1 MTSKKISDIRNVYAK
16 MNLKRSD
23 LKSDPLS
30 QMESWLFNA
39 IQTGQPEPLAMQL
52 STVGLDGRPHSRIVL
67 LKGIDEGVLVFFT
80 NYESAKGKEL
90 QKNPNVAVLFFWPQL
105 ERQLRIEGS
114 VSKLSEEVSE
124 TYFATRPRESQI
136 GAWASPQSN
145 VVDSQEKLI
154 RLYEAAE
161 KRFVGQPI
169 PRPSH
174 WGGYAIKPVLFEFW
188 QGQPGR
194 LHHRFRYETENNIW
208 KITQLAP

>member
-1 MTSKKISDIRNVYAK
+1 
-16 MNLKRSD
+16 
-23 LKSDPLS
+23 
-30 QMESWLFNA
+30 MESWLFNA

-67 LKGIDEGVLVFFT
+67 LKGIEDGVLVFFT

-90 QKNPNVAVLFFWPQL
+90 QENPKVAGLFFWPQL

-114 VSKLSEEVSE
+114 VTKVSEETSE
-124 TYFATRPRESQI
+124 AYFATRPRESQI

-145 VVDSQEKLI
+145 VVDSQEKLV
-154 RLYEAAE
+154 RLYETAE
-161 KRFVGQPI
+161 KRFVGQPV
-169 PRPSH
+169 PRPTH

-194 LHHRFRYETENNIW
+194 LHHRFRYEEEGNIW